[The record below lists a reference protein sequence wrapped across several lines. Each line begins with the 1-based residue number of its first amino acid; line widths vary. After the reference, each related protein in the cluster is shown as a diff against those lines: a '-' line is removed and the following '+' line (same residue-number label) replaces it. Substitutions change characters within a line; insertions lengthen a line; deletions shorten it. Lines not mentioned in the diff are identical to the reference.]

1 MNRYDSNDVSSV
13 KLLIPTCKL
22 RYIVEW
28 SMGEVFAL
36 WERGR
41 ISSEQ
46 FKEALQSQRLS
57 LEILEILK
65 SGAWKFENL
74 HQVDQQQGLLRSH
87 SILILKFL
95 KCSICSH
102 LFSVHIV
109 FFYHY
114 NRF

>member
-13 KLLIPTCKL
+13 KLLIPKCKL
-22 RYIVEW
+22 RYIVES

-57 LEILEILK
+57 LEILEVLK

-74 HQVDQQQGLLRSH
+74 HQVDQQQGFLRSSD

-109 FFYHY
+109 FFYH
-114 NRF
+114 

>member
-1 MNRYDSNDVSSV
+1 
-13 KLLIPTCKL
+13 
-22 RYIVEW
+22 
-28 SMGEVFAL
+28 MGEVFAL

-57 LEILEILK
+57 LEVLKVLK

-74 HQVDQQQGLLRSH
+74 QQQGFLRSSD

-114 NRF
+114 NRY